1 MSRIG
6 KLKIPVPTGVEVKI
20 ENQKVFVTGKLG
32 AMQRDFPEQVA
43 ITRDGGALVVALRQ
57 DAQRNHK
64 SLWGLSR
71 TLLSNMVMGVSQ
83 GFTKNLE
90 IHGVGYKAAVQ
101 GKMLNLSLGF
111 SHEVNY
117 PIPEGVQVTV
127 EKNTQLSVKG
137 PDKEVLGQMCAE
149 IHAMRPPEPYKGK
162 GIRYAGEYVRRKEG
176 KKTKK
181 K

>member
-6 KLKIPVPTGVEVKI
+6 KKIIPVPTGVEVTI
-20 ENQKVFVTGKLG
+20 ENQKVLVKGKLG
-32 AMQRDFPEQVA
+32 SMSREFPEDVSIEKGA
-43 ITRDGGALVVALRQ
+43 GGLTVSLRRDTSTS
-57 DAQRNHK
+57 K
-64 SLWGLSR
+64 PLWGLSR
-71 TLLSNMVMGVSQ
+71 TLVSNMVVGVSQ
-83 GFTKNLE
+83 GFSKSME
-90 IHGVGYKAAVQ
+90 IIGVGYKAAVQ
-101 GKMLNLSLGF
+101 GKVLNLNLGF

-127 EKNTQLSVKG
+127 EKNTLLTVRG

-149 IHAMRPPEPYKGK
+149 IREMRPPEPYKGK
-162 GIRYAGEYVRRKEG
+162 GIRYTGEYVRRKEG